1 MNAQALKTLS
11 APAAATSEPDPVAA
25 IAANLRDQL
34 IAQQYD
40 QLAIGSEGNHSI
52 YLLLPA
58 GSCPTQQ
65 QAAAERLVADG
76 HAIGHRYIGGSSPVI
91 LAVAA

>member
-1 MNAQALKTLS
+1 MNAQALKTAP
-11 APAAATSEPDPVAA
+11 APAASEPDPVDA

-34 IAQQYD
+34 IAQQYN
-40 QLAIGSEGNHSI
+40 QLAIGTEGNHSI

-65 QAAAERLVADG
+65 QLAAERLVADG
-76 HAIGHRYIGGSSPVI
+76 HAIRHRYIGGSSPAV

>member
-1 MNAQALKTLS
+1 MNAQALKPTAS
-11 APAAATSEPDPVAA
+11 PAAAPESDPVAA

-40 QLAIGSEGNHSI
+40 QLAIGAEGKYSI

-58 GSCPTQQ
+58 GSCPAQQ

-76 HAIGHRYIGGSSPVI
+76 HVIRHRYIGGSSPVI